1 MLLTKTGEKV
11 LYSMMNQYEAEQIF
25 YASMNKGKAG
35 SSKWHK
41 KKSLGKSYSSEHVK
55 IARKMMK

>member
-1 MLLTKTGEKV
+1 
-11 LYSMMNQYEAEQIF
+11 MMNQYEAEQIF